1 MLFSVIKLP
10 FIPPLTGGII
20 WLNKEDHPG
29 ALMKKY
35 NTPLHLLF
43 EGGQVNPPFIK
54 GDFYWRNPPYN
65 NGNYLMIPPCQRGSK
80 GDIIVTVNS

>member
-43 EGGQVNPPFIK
+43 EGGQVNPPFLRGTYFGK
-54 GDFYWRNPPYN
+54 G
-65 NGNYLMIPPCQRGSK
+65 MK
-80 GDIIVTVNS
+80 